1 MCHNCDVAREVIR
14 GDWDNGEKRKR
25 KLRNAGYDYGLIQN
39 IVNYLLGYKKR
50 HPLDYQ
56 YDDDDD
62 DYETVCV
69 IIKMGWRIRY

>member
-14 GDWDNGEKRKR
+14 GDWGNGEERKR
-25 KLRNAGYDYGLIQN
+25 RLRKAGYDYGLIQN
-39 IVNYLLGYKKR
+39 IVNVLLGYKKR

-62 DYETVCV
+62 DYETVCI
-69 IIKMGWRIRY
+69 IIKMGWRIGY